1 MNILSKYE
9 GYEPKSN
16 IDISDIPYANIVMG
30 VLENETIESI
40 QNSLGGTPWNET
52 PFDVWQR
59 VFDAC
64 QKYKTEGGSYG
75 IRSTSRL
82 Q

>member
-1 MNILSKYE
+1 MKLLSKYE
-9 GYEPKSN
+9 DYEPKSN
-16 IDISDIPYANIVMG
+16 IDMSDIPYANIVMG
-30 VLENETIESI
+30 VLENETIEKI
-40 QNSLGGTPWNET
+40 QRHLGGTPWNET
-52 PFDVWQR
+52 PFDVWKR

-64 QKYKTEGGSYG
+64 QKYKGESYG

>member
-1 MNILSKYE
+1 MKLLSKYE
-9 GYEPKSN
+9 DYEPKSN
-16 IDISDIPYANIVMG
+16 IDMSDIPYANIVMG
-30 VLENETIESI
+30 VLENETIEKI
-40 QNSLGGTPWNET
+40 QKHLGGTPWNET
-52 PFDVWQR
+52 PFDVWKR

-64 QKYKTEGGSYG
+64 QKYKGESYG

>member
-16 IDISDIPYANIVMG
+16 IDMSGIPYANMVMG

-40 QNSLGGTPWNET
+40 QNSLDYIDTIERLYNWGN
-52 PFDVWQR
+52 
-59 VFDAC
+59 
-64 QKYKTEGGSYG
+64 KTKVKF
-75 IRSTSRL
+75 RRFHA
-82 Q
+82 

>member
-16 IDISDIPYANIVMG
+16 IDMSDIPYANIVMG

-64 QKYKTEGGSYG
+64 QKYKGGSYG

>member
-1 MNILSKYE
+1 MKLLSKYE
-9 GYEPKSN
+9 DYEPKSN
-16 IDISDIPYANIVMG
+16 IDMSGIPYANMVMG
-30 VLENETIESI
+30 VLENETIEKI
-40 QNSLGGTPWNET
+40 QKHLGGTPWNET

-64 QKYKTEGGSYG
+64 QKYKGESYG

>member
-1 MNILSKYE
+1 MKLLSKYE
-9 GYEPKSN
+9 DYEPNSN
-16 IDISDIPYANIVMG
+16 IDMSDIPYANIVMG
-30 VLENETIESI
+30 VLENETIEKI
-40 QNSLGGTPWNET
+40 QKHLGGTPWNET
-52 PFDVWQR
+52 PFDVWKR

-64 QKYKTEGGSYG
+64 QKYKGDSYG

>member
-1 MNILSKYE
+1 MKLFSKYE
-9 GYEPKSN
+9 DYEPKSN
-16 IDISDIPYANIVMG
+16 IDMSDIPYANIVMG
-30 VLENETIESI
+30 VLENETIEKI
-40 QNSLGGTPWNET
+40 QRHLGGTPWNET

-64 QKYKTEGGSYG
+64 QKYKGESYG

>member
-1 MNILSKYE
+1 MKLLSKYE
-9 GYEPKSN
+9 DYEPNSN
-16 IDISDIPYANIVMG
+16 IDMSDIPYANIVMG
-30 VLENETIESI
+30 VLENETIEKI
-40 QNSLGGTPWNET
+40 QKHLGGTPWSQT

-64 QKYKTEGGSYG
+64 LKYKGESYG

>member
-9 GYEPKSN
+9 GYEPKSG
-16 IDISDIPYANIVMG
+16 IDMSDIPNANMVMG
-30 VLENETIESI
+30 VLENESIETI
-40 QNSLGGTPWNET
+40 QRHLGGTPSSQT
-52 PFDVWQR
+52 PYDVWSR

-64 QKYKTEGGSYG
+64 RKYKGESYG

>member
-1 MNILSKYE
+1 MKLLSKYE
-9 GYEPKSN
+9 DYEPKSN
-16 IDISDIPYANIVMG
+16 IDMSGIPYANIVMG
-30 VLENETIESI
+30 VLENETIEKI
-40 QNSLGGTPWNET
+40 QRHLGGTPWNET

-64 QKYKTEGGSYG
+64 QKYKGESYG

>member
-1 MNILSKYE
+1 MNSAILSKYE
-9 GYEPKSN
+9 DYEPKSN
-16 IDISDIPYANIVMG
+16 IDMSDIPYANIVMG
-30 VLENETIESI
+30 VLENETIEKI
-40 QNSLGGTPWNET
+40 QRHLGGTPWNET

-64 QKYKTEGGSYG
+64 QKYKGESYG

>member
-1 MNILSKYE
+1 MKLLSKYE
-9 GYEPKSN
+9 DYEPKSI
-16 IDISDIPYANIVMG
+16 IDLSDIAYAYIVLG
-30 VLENETIESI
+30 VLENETIEKI
-40 QNSLGGTPWNET
+40 QKHLGGTPWNET

>member
-1 MNILSKYE
+1 MKLLSKYE
-9 GYEPKSN
+9 DYEPKSN
-16 IDISDIPYANIVMG
+16 IDMSDIPYANIVMG
-30 VLENETIESI
+30 VLENETIEKI
-40 QNSLGGTPWNET
+40 QKHLGGTPWNET

-64 QKYKTEGGSYG
+64 QKYKGESYG

>member
-1 MNILSKYE
+1 MKLLSKYE
-9 GYEPKSN
+9 DYEPKSN
-16 IDISDIPYANIVMG
+16 IDMSDIPYANIVMG
-30 VLENETIESI
+30 VLENETIEKI
-40 QNSLGGTPWNET
+40 QRHLGGTPWNET

-64 QKYKTEGGSYG
+64 QKYKGELYG

>member
-1 MNILSKYE
+1 MKLLSKYE
-9 GYEPKSN
+9 EYESKSN
-16 IDISDIPYANIVMG
+16 IDMSDIPYANIVMG
-30 VLENETIESI
+30 VLENETIEKI
-40 QNSLGGTPWNET
+40 QRHLGGTPWNET

-64 QKYKTEGGSYG
+64 QKYKGESYG